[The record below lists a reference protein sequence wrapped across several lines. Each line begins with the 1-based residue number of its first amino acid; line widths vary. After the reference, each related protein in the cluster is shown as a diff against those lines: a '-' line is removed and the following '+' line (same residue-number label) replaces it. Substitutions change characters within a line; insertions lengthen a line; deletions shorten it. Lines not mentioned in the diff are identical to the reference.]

1 MAFAAQPFRTVVR
14 VRTMATR
21 LAAMLVLVVCTPL
34 GAVGALA
41 AVMFGLRQFVSGWI
55 PSRWLSDNPADWV
68 FGLGVEGD
76 AGNYLGFM
84 VSALVAALCWQA
96 VQWAVTRFRAS

>member
-1 MAFAAQPFRTVVR
+1 
-14 VRTMATR
+14 MATR
-21 LAAMLVLVVCTPL
+21 LVAVAVLVLCAPL
-34 GAVGALA
+34 GVAAALA

-84 VSALVAALCWQA
+84 VSAVVAAACWQA
-96 VQWAVTRFRAS
+96 VQWAAVQFRAV

>member
-1 MAFAAQPFRTVVR
+1 MRTVVS
-14 VRTMATR
+14 R
-21 LAAMLVLVVCTPL
+21 LLASVVMVLCAPL
-34 GAVGALA
+34 GVAAVLS

-84 VSALVAALCWQA
+84 VSALVAAGCWST
-96 VQWAVTRFRAS
+96 VQWAVAQFRAS

>member
-1 MAFAAQPFRTVVR
+1 MRTVLS
-14 VRTMATR
+14 R
-21 LAAMLVLVVCTPL
+21 LLASVVMVVCAPL
-34 GAVGALA
+34 GVAAALS

-84 VSALVAALCWQA
+84 VSAVVATVCWSM
-96 VQWAVTRFRAS
+96 VQWAVAQFRAL

>member
-1 MAFAAQPFRTVVR
+1 MAVATQPFPTVAGMRTVVS
-14 VRTMATR
+14 R
-21 LAAMLVLVVCTPL
+21 LLALVVMVLCVPL
-34 GAVGALA
+34 GLVGVLSA
-41 AVMFGLRQFVSGWI
+41 AMFGLRQFVSGWI

-84 VSALVAALCWQA
+84 VSAMFAAACWSA
-96 VQWAVTRFRAS
+96 VQWAVAQFRAS